1 MKRATAEHPLGEIDK
16 LRNRLISR
24 LRSPGE
30 RPFAV
35 SLTNV
40 SESFDAVET

>member
-1 MKRATAEHPLGEIDK
+1 MHRATRGYPLSNWDK
-16 LRNRLISR
+16 MRNLQISKIR
-24 LRSPGE
+24 ASGE

-40 SESFDAVET
+40 SESFDAIET